1 MDNPG
6 LQNLY
11 LLASRRFSC
20 DIYRGKSSRGHDTK
34 TLRPVRE
41 CRFDLYGGSLT
52 HSALI
57 LRIITS
63 SLFFRIIEQ
72 GVRMQASL
80 GILGYA
86 IIALVLSL
94 WIWAVVDLLKRD
106 LSGANLTKWLMIVI
120 IFPVVGF
127 ILYFSLG
134 RKNRVF

>member
-1 MDNPG
+1 
-6 LQNLY
+6 
-11 LLASRRFSC
+11 
-20 DIYRGKSSRGHDTK
+20 
-34 TLRPVRE
+34 
-41 CRFDLYGGSLT
+41 
-52 HSALI
+52 
-57 LRIITS
+57 
-63 SLFFRIIEQ
+63 
-72 GVRMQASL
+72 MQASL

-106 LSGANLTKWLMIVI
+106 LSGPNLTKWLLIVI

>member
-1 MDNPG
+1 
-6 LQNLY
+6 
-11 LLASRRFSC
+11 
-20 DIYRGKSSRGHDTK
+20 
-34 TLRPVRE
+34 
-41 CRFDLYGGSLT
+41 
-52 HSALI
+52 
-57 LRIITS
+57 
-63 SLFFRIIEQ
+63 
-72 GVRMQASL
+72 MQASL